1 MLTSGDVVRLDLG
14 APKSREAGL
23 KRPAVIISSQEIL
36 DESANVVQI
45 IPLTTTI
52 RPFGSEVLISADER
66 NGLSTDSAAQCQQIR
81 SVSAE
86 RVETVIGNVG
96 PLVLAEIREVVGV
109 ILDIT

>member
-1 MLTSGDVVRLDLG
+1 MLTSGDVVTLDLG
-14 APKSREAGL
+14 APTGREAGL

-45 IPLTTTI
+45 VPLTTTI
-52 RPFGSEVLISADER
+52 RLFGSEVLVPADER
-66 NGLSTDSAAQCQQIR
+66 NGLSADSAAQCQQIR

-109 ILDIT
+109 ILDIN